1 MKYDKMVECSL
12 ERSKQKVE
20 TAKREIQEMLESK
33 EKITVAA
40 LIQKTGFSKGF
51 FYRNEEMRRVV
62 NEAMHQ
68 QSVTYNPKQIIID
81 MAMER
86 TLVNAKTTI
95 QELKLKIKKLEKE
108 NAEMQKKIPSTMD
121 RLLEKKNLELLETR
135 NFNLRQENKELKE
148 ALEEER
154 SFSDRLLEGIDR
166 VLDMLE
172 RHLPK
177 QLLHLVDKARDLLPE
192 HQTYR
197 QEKQHERGHSWGD
210 MSL

>member
-40 LIQKTGFSKGF
+40 LIQIFINRSLIQKTGFSKGF

-108 NAEMQKKIPSTMD
+108 NAELREELARVRKIS
-121 RLLEKKNLELLETR
+121 K
-135 NFNLRQENKELKE
+135 
-148 ALEEER
+148 
-154 SFSDRLLEGIDR
+154 
-166 VLDMLE
+166 V
-172 RHLPK
+172 
-177 QLLHLVDKARDLLPE
+177 
-192 HQTYR
+192 
-197 QEKQHERGHSWGD
+197 
-210 MSL
+210 

>member
-68 QSVTYNPKQIIID
+68 QSVTYNPKFFFFDYPKQIIID

-108 NAEMQKKIPSTMD
+108 NAELREELARVRKIS
-121 RLLEKKNLELLETR
+121 K
-135 NFNLRQENKELKE
+135 
-148 ALEEER
+148 
-154 SFSDRLLEGIDR
+154 
-166 VLDMLE
+166 V
-172 RHLPK
+172 
-177 QLLHLVDKARDLLPE
+177 
-192 HQTYR
+192 
-197 QEKQHERGHSWGD
+197 
-210 MSL
+210 

>member
-40 LIQKTGFSKGF
+40 LIH
-51 FYRNEEMRRVV
+51 RNEEMRRVV

-108 NAEMQKKIPSTMD
+108 NAELREELARVRKIS
-121 RLLEKKNLELLETR
+121 K
-135 NFNLRQENKELKE
+135 
-148 ALEEER
+148 
-154 SFSDRLLEGIDR
+154 
-166 VLDMLE
+166 V
-172 RHLPK
+172 
-177 QLLHLVDKARDLLPE
+177 
-192 HQTYR
+192 
-197 QEKQHERGHSWGD
+197 
-210 MSL
+210 

>member
-1 MKYDKMVECSL
+1 MKDDKMLECSL

-108 NAEMQKKIPSTMD
+108 NAELREELARVRKIS
-121 RLLEKKNLELLETR
+121 K
-135 NFNLRQENKELKE
+135 
-148 ALEEER
+148 
-154 SFSDRLLEGIDR
+154 
-166 VLDMLE
+166 V
-172 RHLPK
+172 
-177 QLLHLVDKARDLLPE
+177 
-192 HQTYR
+192 
-197 QEKQHERGHSWGD
+197 
-210 MSL
+210 

>member
-108 NAEMQKKIPSTMD
+108 TRQRQKLCCTSAYY
-121 RLLEKKNLELLETR
+121 RVESLET
-135 NFNLRQENKELKE
+135 
-148 ALEEER
+148 
-154 SFSDRLLEGIDR
+154 
-166 VLDMLE
+166 
-172 RHLPK
+172 
-177 QLLHLVDKARDLLPE
+177 
-192 HQTYR
+192 
-197 QEKQHERGHSWGD
+197 
-210 MSL
+210 

>member
-20 TAKREIQEMLESK
+20 IAKREIQEMLESK

-108 NAEMQKKIPSTMD
+108 NAELREELARVRKIS
-121 RLLEKKNLELLETR
+121 K
-135 NFNLRQENKELKE
+135 
-148 ALEEER
+148 
-154 SFSDRLLEGIDR
+154 
-166 VLDMLE
+166 V
-172 RHLPK
+172 
-177 QLLHLVDKARDLLPE
+177 
-192 HQTYR
+192 
-197 QEKQHERGHSWGD
+197 
-210 MSL
+210 

>member
-33 EKITVAA
+33 EKITVAT

-86 TLVNAKTTI
+86 TLVNAKMTI

-108 NAEMQKKIPSTMD
+108 NAELREELARVRKIS
-121 RLLEKKNLELLETR
+121 K
-135 NFNLRQENKELKE
+135 
-148 ALEEER
+148 
-154 SFSDRLLEGIDR
+154 
-166 VLDMLE
+166 V
-172 RHLPK
+172 
-177 QLLHLVDKARDLLPE
+177 
-192 HQTYR
+192 
-197 QEKQHERGHSWGD
+197 
-210 MSL
+210 

>member
-68 QSVTYNPKQIIID
+68 QSVTYNPKQSD
-81 MAMER
+81 
-86 TLVNAKTTI
+86 LQTI
-95 QELKLKIKKLEKE
+95 
-108 NAEMQKKIPSTMD
+108 
-121 RLLEKKNLELLETR
+121 KNDLCKFI
-135 NFNLRQENKELKE
+135 NSIFK
-148 ALEEER
+148 
-154 SFSDRLLEGIDR
+154 SI
-166 VLDMLE
+166 MLI
-172 RHLPK
+172 
-177 QLLHLVDKARDLLPE
+177 
-192 HQTYR
+192 
-197 QEKQHERGHSWGD
+197 
-210 MSL
+210 

>member
-51 FYRNEEMRRVV
+51 FYRNEEMRMVV

-86 TLVNAKTTI
+86 TLVNAKMTI

-108 NAEMQKKIPSTMD
+108 NAELREELARVRKIS
-121 RLLEKKNLELLETR
+121 K
-135 NFNLRQENKELKE
+135 
-148 ALEEER
+148 
-154 SFSDRLLEGIDR
+154 
-166 VLDMLE
+166 V
-172 RHLPK
+172 
-177 QLLHLVDKARDLLPE
+177 
-192 HQTYR
+192 
-197 QEKQHERGHSWGD
+197 
-210 MSL
+210 